1 MRTVL
6 VKGSCCSR
14 NDMVRFSIVRITLLP
29 QNKTITLSGDIRVSV
44 LLKKLSLL
52 PSTVL
57 VIRHDQLL
65 TEDDCLHDEDEIEIR
80 SVISGGL

>member
-1 MRTVL
+1 
-6 VKGSCCSR
+6 
-14 NDMVRFSIVRITLLP
+14 MVRFSIVRITLLP
-29 QNKTITLSGDIRVSV
+29 QNKTITISGEMRVSV

-52 PSTVL
+52 PSTVM

-65 TEDDCLHDEDEIEIR
+65 TEDDLVEDDDEIEIR